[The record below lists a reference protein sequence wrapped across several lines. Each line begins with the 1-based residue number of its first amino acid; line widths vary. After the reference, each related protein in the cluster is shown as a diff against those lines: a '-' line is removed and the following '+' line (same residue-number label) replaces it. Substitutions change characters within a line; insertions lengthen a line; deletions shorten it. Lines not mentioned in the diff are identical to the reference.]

1 MAKGRSNPVTT
12 GYLILYN
19 VACCLGWLY
28 VLVES
33 VKHISRNE
41 LETLWTDVEIPLKIV
56 QTAAVLEVVHSLV
69 GLVKSPWVTALMQVF
84 SRVWTL
90 WAVMNISS
98 EVQQSIFFTLACT
111 SWSLVEVPRYLFY
124 ALNLIGT
131 VPYPVFW
138 LRYSLFA
145 VLYPTGIS
153 GELGCMYM
161 AILVLKTDAVNSLNG
176 LLALPQKDLILL
188 ALIFFVVLTYIPGSP
203 KMYGHM
209 LKTRK
214 KQFAE
219 RKKELEAQ
227 NKKA

>member
-1 MAKGRSNPVTT
+1 MNR
-12 GYLILYN
+12 LD
-19 VACCLGWLY
+19 
-28 VLVES
+28 
-33 VKHISRNE
+33 
-41 LETLWTDVEIPLKIV
+41 TLWTDVEIPLKIV

-188 ALIFFVVLTYIPGSP
+188 ALIFFVVLTYIPGKSCLFKLYGCTDYLSAGSP